1 MKTLLTI
8 AFTLISVSCTK
19 DLNDKNSLLTS
30 ITWSIK
36 KADSRASEQYR
47 FLSDGKYFIETN
59 ETVINGKWKWI
70 NKDEIFIEEE
80 GLTIKGQANKLDAP
94 LKSYIKI
101 LELSDKGLKTLERF
115 ERDAWDS
122 GFAREQNYTAQIL

>member
-1 MKTLLTI
+1 MKTLLAI
-8 AFTLISVSCTK
+8 AFTLILISCAK

-30 ITWSIK
+30 STWTIK
-36 KADSRASEQYR
+36 KTDSRAAEQYR

-70 NKDEIFIEEE
+70 NKDEIFLEAE

-94 LKSYIKI
+94 LRSYIRI

-115 ERDAWDS
+115 ESDAWDS